1 MKYNPAVR
9 KNILLQEMTAYTNQ
23 ENVAFTEALATVEQL
38 DDGTNDELTQAL
50 VALMRSLVHDNIAR
64 SNQVRNALNTF
75 FDETGEFDEDTYLLF
90 KPYEVVEPK
99 EEPVVETQEHVVE
112 EKEVPA
118 VEEDEPVADEE
129 PVSESEDEKQ
139 VEDETVVKSEDEVVE
154 SEDEVAPTEVS
165 EEDAEVLATL
175 PEDNSDETEDV
186 DVIGDVFGT
195 SEEELKTRDRAE
207 ALSAEIELPDSL

>member
-38 DDGTNDELTQAL
+38 DDNTNDELAQAL
-50 VALMRSLVHDNIAR
+50 VALMRSLVHDNIVR

-99 EEPVVETQEHVVE
+99 EEPVVETQEYVVE
-112 EKEVPA
+112 EKETPV

-129 PVSESEDEKQ
+129 PVSESEEQ
-139 VEDETVVKSEDEVVE
+139 VQDEVVE
-154 SEDEVAPTEVS
+154 SEEEVVPTDVS

-175 PEDNSDETEDV
+175 PEDDEAETEEV

>member
-23 ENVAFTEALATVEQL
+23 ENVAFTEALAAVEQL
-38 DDGTNDELTQAL
+38 DDNTNDELAQAL
-50 VALMRSLVHDNIAR
+50 VAFMRSLVHDNVAR

-112 EKEVPA
+112 EKEAPV

-129 PVSESEDEKQ
+129 PVSESEEQ
-139 VEDETVVKSEDEVVE
+139 VQDEVVE
-154 SEDEVAPTEVS
+154 SEEEVVPTDVS

-175 PEDNSDETEDV
+175 PEDDEAETEEV

>member
-9 KNILLQEMTAYTNQ
+9 KNILLQEMTAYANQ
-23 ENVAFTEALATVEQL
+23 ENVAFTEALAAVEQL
-38 DDGTNDELTQAL
+38 DDNTNDELAQAL
-50 VALMRSLVHDNIAR
+50 VAFMRSLVHDNIAR

-90 KPYEVVEPK
+90 KPYEVVESK

-112 EKEVPA
+112 EKEVP
-118 VEEDEPVADEE
+118 VEEEDEPVADEE
-129 PVSESEDEKQ
+129 PVGESEEQ
-139 VEDETVVKSEDEVVE
+139 VQDEVVE
-154 SEDEVAPTEVS
+154 SEEEVVPTDVS

-175 PEDNSDETEDV
+175 PEDDEAETEDV

>member
-23 ENVAFTEALATVEQL
+23 ENVAFTEALAAVEQL
-38 DDGTNDELTQAL
+38 DDNTNDELAQAL
-50 VALMRSLVHDNIAR
+50 VAFMRSLVHDNIAR

-112 EKEVPA
+112 EKEVPV

-129 PVSESEDEKQ
+129 PVSESEE
-139 VEDETVVKSEDEVVE
+139 EVV
-154 SEDEVAPTEVS
+154 PTDVS

-175 PEDNSDETEDV
+175 PEDDEAETEEV

>member
-23 ENVAFTEALATVEQL
+23 ENVAFTEALAAVEQL
-38 DDGTNDELTQAL
+38 DDNTNDELAQAL
-50 VALMRSLVHDNIAR
+50 VAFMRSLVHDNIAR

-112 EKEVPA
+112 ENET
-118 VEEDEPVADEE
+118 PVADEE
-129 PVSESEDEKQ
+129 LVSESEDEEQ
-139 VEDETVVKSEDEVVE
+139 VEDEVAESDEEVVPI
-154 SEDEVAPTEVS
+154 DVS

-175 PEDNSDETEDV
+175 PEDNADETEDV

-195 SEEELKTRDRAE
+195 SEEELNTRDRAE

>member
-23 ENVAFTEALATVEQL
+23 ENVAFTEALAAVEQL
-38 DDGTNDELTQAL
+38 DDNTNDELAQAL
-50 VALMRSLVHDNIAR
+50 VAFMRSLVHDNIAR

-112 EKEVPA
+112 EKETPV
-118 VEEDEPVADEE
+118 VEEVEPVADEE
-129 PVSESEDEKQ
+129 PVSESEEQ
-139 VEDETVVKSEDEVVE
+139 VQDEVVE
-154 SEDEVAPTEVS
+154 SEEEVVPTDVS

-175 PEDNSDETEDV
+175 PEDDEAETEEV

>member
-23 ENVAFTEALATVEQL
+23 ENVAFTEALAAVEQL
-38 DDGTNDELTQAL
+38 DDNTNDELAQAL
-50 VALMRSLVHDNIAR
+50 VAFMRSLVHDNIAR

-112 EKEVPA
+112 EKEAPV

-129 PVSESEDEKQ
+129 PVSESEEQ
-139 VEDETVVKSEDEVVE
+139 VQDEVVE
-154 SEDEVAPTEVS
+154 SEEEVVPTDVS

-175 PEDNSDETEDV
+175 PEDDEAETEEV

-195 SEEELKTRDRAE
+195 SDEELKTRDRAE

>member
-9 KNILLQEMTAYTNQ
+9 KNILLQDMTAYTNQ
-23 ENVAFTEALATVEQL
+23 ENVAFTEALAAVEQL
-38 DDGTNDELTQAL
+38 DDNTNDELAQAL
-50 VALMRSLVHDNIAR
+50 VAFMRSLVHDNIAR

-112 EKEVPA
+112 EKEAPV

-129 PVSESEDEKQ
+129 PVSEPEEQ
-139 VEDETVVKSEDEVVE
+139 VQ
-154 SEDEVAPTEVS
+154 DEVAESEEEVVPTDVS

-175 PEDNSDETEDV
+175 PEDDEAETEEV

>member
-23 ENVAFTEALATVEQL
+23 ENIAFTEALAAVEQL
-38 DDGTNDELTQAL
+38 DDNTNDELAQAL
-50 VALMRSLVHDNIAR
+50 VAFMRSLVHDNIAR

-75 FDETGEFDEDTYLLF
+75 FDETGELDEDTYLLF

-112 EKEVPA
+112 EKETPV

-129 PVSESEDEKQ
+129 PVSESEDEEQ
-139 VEDETVVKSEDEVVE
+139 VQDEVVE
-154 SEDEVAPTEVS
+154 SEDEVTPTEVS
-165 EEDAEVLATL
+165 EEDAEVLASL
-175 PEDNSDETEDV
+175 PEDDADNSEDV

>member
-38 DDGTNDELTQAL
+38 DDNTNDELAQAL
-50 VALMRSLVHDNIAR
+50 VALMRSLVHDNIVR

-99 EEPVVETQEHVVE
+99 EEPVVETQEYVVE
-112 EKEVPA
+112 EKETPV

-129 PVSESEDEKQ
+129 PVSESEDEEQ
-139 VEDETVVKSEDEVVE
+139 VQDEVVE
-154 SEDEVAPTEVS
+154 SEEEVVPTDVS
-165 EEDAEVLATL
+165 EEDAKVLATL
-175 PEDNSDETEDV
+175 PEDDEAETEEV

>member
-38 DDGTNDELTQAL
+38 DDNTNDELAQAL
-50 VALMRSLVHDNIAR
+50 VALMRSLVHDNIVR

-99 EEPVVETQEHVVE
+99 EESVVETQEHVVE
-112 EKEVPA
+112 EKEVP
-118 VEEDEPVADEE
+118 VEEEDEPVADEE
-129 PVSESEDEKQ
+129 PVSESEEQ
-139 VEDETVVKSEDEVVE
+139 VQDEVVE
-154 SEDEVAPTEVS
+154 SEEEVVPTDVS

-175 PEDNSDETEDV
+175 PEDDEAETEEV

>member
-23 ENVAFTEALATVEQL
+23 ENVAFTEALAAVEQL
-38 DDGTNDELTQAL
+38 DDNTNDELAQAL
-50 VALMRSLVHDNIAR
+50 VAFMRSLVHDNIAR

-90 KPYEVVEPK
+90 KPYEVVESK

-112 EKEVPA
+112 EKEVP
-118 VEEDEPVADEE
+118 VEEEDEPVADEE
-129 PVSESEDEKQ
+129 PVGESEE
-139 VEDETVVKSEDEVVE
+139 EVV
-154 SEDEVAPTEVS
+154 PTDVS

-175 PEDNSDETEDV
+175 PEDDEAETEDV

>member
-23 ENVAFTEALATVEQL
+23 ENVAFTEALAAVEQL
-38 DDGTNDELTQAL
+38 DDNTNDELAQAL
-50 VALMRSLVHDNIAR
+50 VAFMRSLVHDNIAR

-99 EEPVVETQEHVVE
+99 EEPVVETQEHVVG
-112 EKEVPA
+112 EKEAPV

-129 PVSESEDEKQ
+129 PVSESEEQ
-139 VEDETVVKSEDEVVE
+139 VQDEVVE
-154 SEDEVAPTEVS
+154 SEEEVVPTDVS

-175 PEDNSDETEDV
+175 PEDDEAETEEV

>member
-23 ENVAFTEALATVEQL
+23 ENVAFTEALAAVEQL
-38 DDGTNDELTQAL
+38 DDNTNDELAQAL
-50 VALMRSLVHDNIAR
+50 VAFMRSLVHDNIAR

-112 EKEVPA
+112 EKEAPV

-129 PVSESEDEKQ
+129 PVSESEEQ
-139 VEDETVVKSEDEVVE
+139 VQDEVVE
-154 SEDEVAPTEVS
+154 SEEEVVPTDVS
-165 EEDAEVLATL
+165 EEDAEVLAIL
-175 PEDNSDETEDV
+175 PEDDEAETEEV

>member
-23 ENVAFTEALATVEQL
+23 ENVAFTEALAAVEQL
-38 DDGTNDELTQAL
+38 DDNTNDELAQAL
-50 VALMRSLVHDNIAR
+50 VAFMRSLVHDNIAR

-75 FDETGEFDEDTYLLF
+75 FDETGEFDEDIYLLF

-112 EKEVPA
+112 EKEVPV

-129 PVSESEDEKQ
+129 PVSESEEQ
-139 VEDETVVKSEDEVVE
+139 VQDEVVE
-154 SEDEVAPTEVS
+154 SEEEVVPTDVS

-175 PEDNSDETEDV
+175 PEDDEAETEEV

>member
-23 ENVAFTEALATVEQL
+23 ENVAFTEALAAVEQL
-38 DDGTNDELTQAL
+38 DDSTNDELAQAL
-50 VALMRSLVHDNIAR
+50 VAFMRSLVHDNIVR

-112 EKEVPA
+112 EKEAPV

-129 PVSESEDEKQ
+129 PVSESEEQ
-139 VEDETVVKSEDEVVE
+139 VQDEVVE
-154 SEDEVAPTEVS
+154 SEEEVVPTDVS

-175 PEDNSDETEDV
+175 PEDDEAETEDV

>member
-23 ENVAFTEALATVEQL
+23 ENVAFTEALAAVEQL
-38 DDGTNDELTQAL
+38 DDNTNDELAQAL
-50 VALMRSLVHDNIAR
+50 VAFMRSLVHDNIAR

-99 EEPVVETQEHVVE
+99 EELVVETQEHVVE
-112 EKEVPA
+112 EKEAPV

-129 PVSESEDEKQ
+129 PVSESEEQ
-139 VEDETVVKSEDEVVE
+139 VQDEVVE
-154 SEDEVAPTEVS
+154 SEEEVVPTDVS

-175 PEDNSDETEDV
+175 PEDDEAETEEV

>member
-23 ENVAFTEALATVEQL
+23 ENVAFTEALAAVEQL
-38 DDGTNDELTQAL
+38 DDNTNDELAQAL
-50 VALMRSLVHDNIAR
+50 VAFMRSLVHDNIAR

-112 EKEVPA
+112 EKEVP
-118 VEEDEPVADEE
+118 VEEEDEPVADEE
-129 PVSESEDEKQ
+129 PVGESEEQ
-139 VEDETVVKSEDEVVE
+139 VQDEVVE
-154 SEDEVAPTEVS
+154 SEEEVVPTDVS

-175 PEDNSDETEDV
+175 PEDDEAETEEV

>member
-23 ENVAFTEALATVEQL
+23 ENVAFTEALAAVEQL
-38 DDGTNDELTQAL
+38 DDNTNDELAQAL
-50 VALMRSLVHDNIAR
+50 VAFMRSLVHDNIAR

-90 KPYEVVEPK
+90 KPYEVVESK

-112 EKEVPA
+112 EKEVP
-118 VEEDEPVADEE
+118 VEEEDEPVADEE
-129 PVSESEDEKQ
+129 PVSESVEQ
-139 VEDETVVKSEDEVVE
+139 VQDEVVE
-154 SEDEVAPTEVS
+154 SEEEVVPTDVS

-175 PEDNSDETEDV
+175 PEDDEAETEEV

>member
-38 DDGTNDELTQAL
+38 DDNTNDELAQAL

-99 EEPVVETQEHVVE
+99 EEPVVETQEYIVE
-112 EKEVPA
+112 EKEAPV

-129 PVSESEDEKQ
+129 PESESEGEEQ
-139 VEDETVVKSEDEVVE
+139 VQDEVVE
-154 SEDEVAPTEVS
+154 SEEEVVPTDVS

-175 PEDNSDETEDV
+175 PEDDEAETEEV

>member
-9 KNILLQEMTAYTNQ
+9 KNILLQEMTAYANQ
-23 ENVAFTEALATVEQL
+23 ENVAFTEALAAVEQL
-38 DDGTNDELTQAL
+38 DDNTNDELAQAL
-50 VALMRSLVHDNIAR
+50 VAFMRSLVHDNIAR

-99 EEPVVETQEHVVE
+99 EEPVVETQEHVVK
-112 EKEVPA
+112 EKEVP
-118 VEEDEPVADEE
+118 VEEEDEPVADEE
-129 PVSESEDEKQ
+129 QVSESEEQ
-139 VEDETVVKSEDEVVE
+139 VQDEVVE
-154 SEDEVAPTEVS
+154 SEEEVVPTDVS

-175 PEDNSDETEDV
+175 PEDDEAETEEV

>member
-23 ENVAFTEALATVEQL
+23 ENVSFTEALAAVEQL
-38 DDGTNDELTQAL
+38 DDNTNDELAQAL
-50 VALMRSLVHDNIAR
+50 VAFMRSLVHDNIAR

-99 EEPVVETQEHVVE
+99 EESVAETQEHVVE
-112 EKEVPA
+112 EKEVP
-118 VEEDEPVADEE
+118 VEEEDEPVADEE
-129 PVSESEDEKQ
+129 PVSESEEQ
-139 VEDETVVKSEDEVVE
+139 VQDEVVE
-154 SEDEVAPTEVS
+154 SEEEVVPTDVS

-175 PEDNSDETEDV
+175 PEDDEAETEEV

>member
-23 ENVAFTEALATVEQL
+23 ENVAFTEALAAVEQL
-38 DDGTNDELTQAL
+38 DDNTNDELAQAL
-50 VALMRSLVHDNIAR
+50 VAFMRSLVHDNIAR

-112 EKEVPA
+112 ENETP
-118 VEEDEPVADEE
+118 VEEADEPVADEE
-129 PVSESEDEKQ
+129 PVSESEEQ
-139 VEDETVVKSEDEVVE
+139 IQDEVVE
-154 SEDEVAPTEVS
+154 SEEEVVPTDVS

-175 PEDNSDETEDV
+175 PEDDEAETEEV

>member
-38 DDGTNDELTQAL
+38 DDNTNDELAQAL

-99 EEPVVETQEHVVE
+99 EESVVETQEHVVE
-112 EKEVPA
+112 EKEAPVI
-118 VEEDEPVADEE
+118 EEDEPVADEE
-129 PVSESEDEKQ
+129 PVSESEEQ
-139 VEDETVVKSEDEVVE
+139 VQDEVVE
-154 SEDEVAPTEVS
+154 SEEEVVPTDVS

-175 PEDNSDETEDV
+175 PEDDEAETEDV

>member
-23 ENVAFTEALATVEQL
+23 ENVAFTEALVAVEQL
-38 DDGTNDELTQAL
+38 DDNTNDELAQAL
-50 VALMRSLVHDNIAR
+50 VAFMRSLVHDNIAR

-112 EKEVPA
+112 EKEVP
-118 VEEDEPVADEE
+118 VEEEDEPVADEE
-129 PVSESEDEKQ
+129 PVSESEEQ
-139 VEDETVVKSEDEVVE
+139 VQDEVVE
-154 SEDEVAPTEVS
+154 SEEDVVPTDVS

-175 PEDNSDETEDV
+175 PEDDEAETEEV

>member
-23 ENVAFTEALATVEQL
+23 ENVAFTEALAAVEQL
-38 DDGTNDELTQAL
+38 DDNTNDELAQAL
-50 VALMRSLVHDNIAR
+50 VAFMRSLVHDNIAR

-112 EKEVPA
+112 EKEAPV

-129 PVSESEDEKQ
+129 PVSESEEQ
-139 VEDETVVKSEDEVVE
+139 VQDEVVE
-154 SEDEVAPTEVS
+154 SEEEVVPTDVS

-175 PEDNSDETEDV
+175 PEDDEAETEEV

>member
-23 ENVAFTEALATVEQL
+23 ENVAFTEALAAVEQL
-38 DDGTNDELTQAL
+38 DDNTNDELAQAL
-50 VALMRSLVHDNIAR
+50 VAFMRSLVHDNIDR

-75 FDETGEFDEDTYLLF
+75 FDETGEFDDDTYLLF

-112 EKEVPA
+112 EKEVPV

-129 PVSESEDEKQ
+129 PVSESEEQ
-139 VEDETVVKSEDEVVE
+139 VQDEVVE
-154 SEDEVAPTEVS
+154 SEEEVVPTDVS

-175 PEDNSDETEDV
+175 PEDDEAETEEV

>member
-23 ENVAFTEALATVEQL
+23 ENVAFTEALAAVEQL
-38 DDGTNDELTQAL
+38 DDNTNDELAQAL
-50 VALMRSLVHDNIAR
+50 VAFMRSLVHDNIAR

-99 EEPVVETQEHVVE
+99 EESVVETQEHVVE
-112 EKEVPA
+112 EKEVP
-118 VEEDEPVADEE
+118 VEEEDEPVADEE
-129 PVSESEDEKQ
+129 PVSESEEQ
-139 VEDETVVKSEDEVVE
+139 IQDEVVE
-154 SEDEVAPTEVS
+154 SDEEVVPTDVS

-175 PEDNSDETEDV
+175 PEDDEAETEEV

>member
-38 DDGTNDELTQAL
+38 DDNTNDELAQAL

-99 EEPVVETQEHVVE
+99 EEPVVEAQESVAEENETSVVDE
-112 EKEVPA
+112 DESVSEKEPV
-118 VEEDEPVADEE
+118 DESEE
-129 PVSESEDEKQ
+129 PVSESEDEER
-139 VEDETVVKSEDEVVE
+139 VN
-154 SEDEVAPTEVS
+154 DEVAESDEGIPAEVS
-165 EEDAEVLATL
+165 KEEAEVYATL
-175 PEDNSDETEDV
+175 PEDNVDETEDV
-186 DVIGDVFGT
+186 DVIGEVFGT
-195 SEEELKTRDRAE
+195 SEEELNTRERAE
-207 ALSAEIELPDSL
+207 ALSSGMELPGADAL

>member
-1 MKYNPAVR
+1 MA
-9 KNILLQEMTAYTNQ
+9 
-23 ENVAFTEALATVEQL
+23 VEQL
-38 DDGTNDELTQAL
+38 DDNTNDELAQAL
-50 VALMRSLVHDNIAR
+50 VAFMRSLVHDNIAR

-112 EKEVPA
+112 EKEVPV

-129 PVSESEDEKQ
+129 PVSESEEQ
-139 VEDETVVKSEDEVVE
+139 VQDEVVE
-154 SEDEVAPTEVS
+154 S
-165 EEDAEVLATL
+165 EVLATL
-175 PEDNSDETEDV
+175 PEDDEAETEDV

>member
-38 DDGTNDELTQAL
+38 DDNTNDELAQAL
-50 VALMRSLVHDNIAR
+50 VAFMRSLVHDNIAR

-112 EKEVPA
+112 EKEAPV

-129 PVSESEDEKQ
+129 PVSESEEQ
-139 VEDETVVKSEDEVVE
+139 VQDEVVE
-154 SEDEVAPTEVS
+154 SEEEVVPTDVS

-175 PEDNSDETEDV
+175 PEDDEAETEEV

>member
-23 ENVAFTEALATVEQL
+23 ENVAFTEALAAVEQL
-38 DDGTNDELTQAL
+38 DDNTNDELAQAL
-50 VALMRSLVHDNIAR
+50 VAFMRSLVHDNIAR

-90 KPYEVVEPK
+90 KPYEVVESK
-99 EEPVVETQEHVVE
+99 EESVVETQEQVVE
-112 EKEVPA
+112 EKEVP
-118 VEEDEPVADEE
+118 VEEEDEPVADEE
-129 PVSESEDEKQ
+129 Q
-139 VEDETVVKSEDEVVE
+139 VQDEVVE
-154 SEDEVAPTEVS
+154 SEEEVVPTDVS

-175 PEDNSDETEDV
+175 PEDDEAETEEV

>member
-23 ENVAFTEALATVEQL
+23 ENIAFTEALAAVEQL
-38 DDGTNDELTQAL
+38 DDNTNDELAQAL
-50 VALMRSLVHDNIAR
+50 VAFMRSLVHDNIAR

-75 FDETGEFDEDTYLLF
+75 FDETGELDEDTYLLF

-112 EKEVPA
+112 EKETPVI
-118 VEEDEPVADEE
+118 EEDEPVADEE
-129 PVSESEDEKQ
+129 PVSESKDEEQ
-139 VEDETVVKSEDEVVE
+139 VQDEVVDSE
-154 SEDEVAPTEVS
+154 SESKDEVAPTEVS
-165 EEDAEVLATL
+165 EEDAEVLASL
-175 PEDNSDETEDV
+175 PEDDADNSDDV

>member
-23 ENVAFTEALATVEQL
+23 ENVAFTEALAAVEQL
-38 DDGTNDELTQAL
+38 DDNTNDELAQAL
-50 VALMRSLVHDNIAR
+50 VAFMRSLVHDNIAR

-75 FDETGEFDEDTYLLF
+75 FDETGEFDEDIYLLF

-112 EKEVPA
+112 EKEVP
-118 VEEDEPVADEE
+118 VEEEDEPVADEE
-129 PVSESEDEKQ
+129 PVSESEEQ
-139 VEDETVVKSEDEVVE
+139 VQDEVVE
-154 SEDEVAPTEVS
+154 SEEEVVPTDVS

-175 PEDNSDETEDV
+175 PEDDEAETEEV

>member
-23 ENVAFTEALATVEQL
+23 ENVAFTEALATVEQF
-38 DDGTNDELTQAL
+38 DDNTNDELAQAL
-50 VALMRSLVHDNIAR
+50 VALMRSLVHDNIVR

-112 EKEVPA
+112 EKETPV

-129 PVSESEDEKQ
+129 PVSESEGEEQ
-139 VEDETVVKSEDEVVE
+139 VQDEVVE
-154 SEDEVAPTEVS
+154 SEEEVVPTDVS

-175 PEDNSDETEDV
+175 PEDDEAETEEV

-207 ALSAEIELPDSL
+207 ALSAEIELPNSL

>member
-23 ENVAFTEALATVEQL
+23 ENVAFTEALAAVEQL
-38 DDGTNDELTQAL
+38 DDNTNDKLAQAL
-50 VALMRSLVHDNIAR
+50 VAFMRSLVHDNIAR

-112 EKEVPA
+112 EKEAPV

-129 PVSESEDEKQ
+129 PVSESEEQ
-139 VEDETVVKSEDEVVE
+139 VQDEVVE
-154 SEDEVAPTEVS
+154 SEEEVVPTDVS

-175 PEDNSDETEDV
+175 PEDDEAETEEV

>member
-23 ENVAFTEALATVEQL
+23 ENVAFTEALAAVEQL
-38 DDGTNDELTQAL
+38 DDNTNDELAQAL
-50 VALMRSLVHDNIAR
+50 VAFMRSLVHDNIAR

-75 FDETGEFDEDTYLLF
+75 FDETGELDEDTYLLF
-90 KPYEVVEPK
+90 KPYEVVEPE
-99 EEPVVETQEHVVE
+99 EEPVVETQEHIVE
-112 EKEVPA
+112 EKEVP
-118 VEEDEPVADEE
+118 VVEEEDEPVADEE
-129 PVSESEDEKQ
+129 PVSESEDEEQ
-139 VEDETVVKSEDEVVE
+139 VQDEVVE

-165 EEDAEVLATL
+165 EEDAEVLASL
-175 PEDNSDETEDV
+175 PEDDADNSEDV

>member
-23 ENVAFTEALATVEQL
+23 ENVAFTEALAAVEQL
-38 DDGTNDELTQAL
+38 DDNTNDELAQAL
-50 VALMRSLVHDNIAR
+50 VAFMRSLVHDNIAR

-90 KPYEVVEPK
+90 KPYDVVESK

-112 EKEVPA
+112 EKEVP
-118 VEEDEPVADEE
+118 VEEEDEPVADEE
-129 PVSESEDEKQ
+129 PVGESEEQ
-139 VEDETVVKSEDEVVE
+139 VQDEVVE
-154 SEDEVAPTEVS
+154 SEEEVVPTDVS

-175 PEDNSDETEDV
+175 PEDDEAETEDV

>member
-23 ENVAFTEALATVEQL
+23 ENVAFTEALAAVEQL
-38 DDGTNDELTQAL
+38 DDNTNDELAQAL
-50 VALMRSLVHDNIAR
+50 VAFMRSLVHDNIAR

-112 EKEVPA
+112 EKEVP
-118 VEEDEPVADEE
+118 VEEEDEPVADEE
-129 PVSESEDEKQ
+129 PVSESEEQ
-139 VEDETVVKSEDEVVE
+139 VQDEVVE
-154 SEDEVAPTEVS
+154 SEEDVVPTDVS

-175 PEDNSDETEDV
+175 PEDDEAETEDV

>member
-23 ENVAFTEALATVEQL
+23 ENVAFTEALAAVEQL
-38 DDGTNDELTQAL
+38 DDNTNDELAQAL
-50 VALMRSLVHDNIAR
+50 VAFMRSLVHDNIAR

-99 EEPVVETQEHVVE
+99 EESVVETQEHVVE
-112 EKEVPA
+112 EKEVP
-118 VEEDEPVADEE
+118 VEEEDEPVADEE
-129 PVSESEDEKQ
+129 PVSESEEQ
-139 VEDETVVKSEDEVVE
+139 VQDEVVE
-154 SEDEVAPTEVS
+154 SEDEVVPTDVS

-175 PEDNSDETEDV
+175 PEDDEAETEEV

-195 SEEELKTRDRAE
+195 SQEELKTRDRAE